1 MSDVETLAEVVDEM
15 IVQHDYPGFEP
26 RSLKLGLPD
35 TLVKAPA
42 RMYAE
47 ALGHES
53 VYVKLAALRWFQERP
68 GMMKPHINAVAG
80 LVDNTDPWVR
90 LEAIQ
95 ALERYPFPSP
105 VLANSIAGRLSDG
118 ELDVQRAAAKALGK
132 IGSKLK
138 LKDGEVIE
146 GLKRAALEKDGQ
158 LRGKAEKALRK
169 IGVYS

>member
-1 MSDVETLAEVVDEM
+1 MSDVEKLAEVVDEM

-35 TLVKAPA
+35 FLVKASA

-53 VYVKLAALRWFQERP
+53 IYVKLAALRWFQERP
-68 GMMKPHINAVAG
+68 GMMKPYINAVAG

-90 LEAIQ
+90 LESIQ

-105 VLANSIAGRLSDG
+105 TFANRIAERLQD
-118 ELDVQRAAAKALGK
+118 EDVDVQRASAKALGK

-146 GLKRAALEKDGQ
+146 GLKQAAQGKDGQ

>member
-1 MSDVETLAEVVDEM
+1 MSDVEKLAEVVDEM

-35 TLVKAPA
+35 LLVKAPA

-80 LVDNTDPWVR
+80 LVDNTDSWVR

-95 ALERYPFPSP
+95 ALERYPHPSP
-105 VLANSIAGRLSDG
+105 DLAKRIAERLSDG
-118 ELDVQRAAAKALGK
+118 DVDVQRHAAKALGK

-146 GLKRAALEKDGQ
+146 RLKRAALEKDGQ